1 MTTVWADT
9 ETFSEQDIKGGA
21 ARYAR
26 DPSTRIQLFSY
37 AFDDGEVRLWSPEEG
52 EEMPADLRAA
62 FKNPECIF
70 YFHNAYFDRQIIENC
85 LGIVLPL
92 ERYRCV
98 MARALSHSL
107 PASLENLGAALG
119 LPADQ
124 AKMREG
130 KKLVQ
135 LFCKPTTAKKETVTI
150 TPASGDAAV
159 LKEAQDVL
167 RLLEQ
172 CDSEYAQQN
181 FGFADELWDTYS
193 NKEAAFNRWGVGFA
207 EEYVCKHAEKRS
219 SSFDTVTATFKTHP
233 EEWERYKAYCVQDT
247 AAMRAVCKMIPHWNY
262 KNFELK
268 LWFLDQKVN
277 NRGLQVDVELAQAA
291 TALVG
296 VEKEYLDARTKELT
310 RGAVGAAT
318 QRDAIMG
325 FIADE
330 YGVVMEDMQK
340 ATVQA
345 LIESDVPDS
354 LKELLK
360 IRRDSTTTSSAKYKA
375 LLGAVCDD
383 GRLRGTIQYAGASRT
398 LRDGGRLFQP
408 QNLPRPTGS
417 YAGNHELIDE
427 GIQLIKDGIADV
439 FVPNVME
446 LMSSALRSVIV
457 AAPNKKLVIAD
468 LSSIEARVLAWLAGE
483 EWELD
488 VARRY
493 DKGEGADAYRVTY
506 AKAFGIAPED
516 VTKDQRQIGKVMVLF
531 LGFAG
536 GVGAF
541 VTGAATYHIDLKAMA
556 EQVLP
561 TVPARILTEA
571 GDFYDWIVERAET
584 ACAERMRK
592 HIPEADRESDI
603 EDLKTFETLWAEHY
617 KDPTH
622 GLERD
627 VFIACDSLKRLWRES
642 HPATTKFWFDLKDA
656 VVKAVNDPVN
666 VYRVGKHIEVT
677 RSKDWLRIILPSGHN
692 LCYPMVKVSGEGG
705 LSFMGE
711 HPLSKKWERLPTFHG
726 RLVENVVQSCARDIF
741 KFGEYNA
748 EEAGYS
754 IVLPVHDENVTE
766 VPDTEE
772 YSVAELSAIMSQNPP
787 WAADIPLAAAGFE
800 TYRYRKE

>member
-1 MTTVWADT
+1 MIVWADT
-9 ETFSEQDIKGGA
+9 ETFSEQDIKGGS

-26 DPSTRIQLFSY
+26 DYSTRIQLFSY
-37 AFDDGEVRLWSPEEG
+37 AFDDGEVKLWSPEEG
-52 EEMPADLRAA
+52 EEMPSDLRAA

-107 PASLENLGAALG
+107 PASLENLGVALG
-119 LPADQ
+119 LSPDL

-135 LFCKPTTAKKETVTI
+135 LFCKP
-150 TPASGDAAV
+150 
-159 LKEAQDVL
+159 
-167 RLLEQ
+167 
-172 CDSEYAQQN
+172 
-181 FGFADELWDTYS
+181 
-193 NKEAAFNRWGVGFA
+193 NKDGV
-207 EEYVCKHAEKRS
+207 V
-219 SSFDTVTATFKTHP
+219 ATFKTHP
-233 EEWERYKAYCVQDT
+233 EEWEQYKAYCVQDT

-277 NRGLQVDVELAQAA
+277 DRGLQVDVELAQAA

-318 QRDAIMG
+318 QRDALKV

-330 YGVVMEDMQK
+330 YGVVMGDMQK

-345 LIESDVPDS
+345 LIESDVPDT

-408 QNLPRPTGS
+408 QNLPRPTGI
-417 YAGNHELIDE
+417 YAGNHAMVDE
-427 GIQLIKDGIADV
+427 GIQLLKDGIADL
-439 FVPNVME
+439 FVSNVME

-457 AAPNKKLVIAD
+457 AAPGKKLVVSD

-493 DKGEGADAYRVTY
+493 DRGEGADAYRVTY
-506 AKAFGIAPED
+506 AKAFGIAPEA

-556 EQVLP
+556 QQVLP
-561 TVPARILTEA
+561 TVPKRILTEA
-571 GDFYDWIVERAET
+571 GDFYDWIVERAENAAYERCLKIKT
-584 ACAERMRK
+584 AKCPDK
-592 HIPEADRESDI
+592 TVTYQLLNIADLLREDS
-603 EDLKTFETLWAEHY
+603 ELWAEHY
-617 KDPTH
+617 VDPTH

-642 HPATTKFWFDLKDA
+642 HPATTKFWYDLKDA
-656 VVKAVNDPVN
+656 VIKAVNDPVN

-692 LCYPMVKVSGEGG
+692 LCYPMMKVDGG
-705 LSFMGE
+705 NLSFMGE
-711 HPLSKKWERLPTFHG
+711 HPLSKKWERLPTHAG
-726 RLVENVVQSCARDIF
+726 RLCENIVQSCARDIF

-766 VPDTEE
+766 VPDTDDF
-772 YSVAELSAIMSQNPP
+772 SVAELSAIMSQNPP

>member
-1 MTTVWADT
+1 MTIVWADT
-9 ETFSEQDIKGGA
+9 ETFSTQDIKGGA

-26 DPSTRIQLFSY
+26 DPSTYIQLFSY
-37 AFDDGEVRLWSPEEG
+37 AFDDEAVQLWSPEEG
-52 EEMPADLRAA
+52 EKMPTDLKDA
-62 FKNPECIF
+62 FRDPSCT
-70 YFHNAYFDRQIIENC
+70 FHYHNSYFDRQINENC

-107 PASLENLGAALG
+107 PASLENLGVALG
-119 LPADQ
+119 LPTGQ

-135 LFCKPTTAKKETVTI
+135 LFCKPNKDGVVA
-150 TPASGDAAV
+150 
-159 LKEAQDVL
+159 
-167 RLLEQ
+167 
-172 CDSEYAQQN
+172 
-181 FGFADELWDTYS
+181 TY
-193 NKEAAFNRWGVGFA
+193 
-207 EEYVCKHAEKRS
+207 
-219 SSFDTVTATFKTHP
+219 KTHP
-233 EEWERYKAYCVQDT
+233 EEWERYKEYCKQDT

-277 NRGLQVDVELAQAA
+277 DRGLQVDVELAQAA

-310 RGAVGAAT
+310 RGAVSAAT
-318 QRDAIMG
+318 QRDAIME

-354 LKELLK
+354 LKELLR
-360 IRRDSTTTSSAKYKA
+360 IRRDSTTTSSAKYQK
-375 LLGAVCDD
+375 LLEAVCDD

-408 QNLPRPTGS
+408 QNLPRPTGI

-427 GIQLIKDGIADV
+427 GIQMLKDGIADL

-457 AAPNKKLVIAD
+457 AAPGKKLVISD
-468 LSSIEARVLAWLAGE
+468 LSAIEGRVLAWLAGE
-483 EWELD
+483 EWVL
-488 VARRY
+488 
-493 DKGEGADAYRVTY
+493 DAYRKYDRDRAVGLKGIDLYMMTY
-506 AKAFGIAPED
+506 AKSFNTEPES
-516 VTKDQRQIGKVMVLF
+516 VNKDQRPIGKVMDLF

-561 TVPARILTEA
+561 TVPKRIIEEARGWYELS
-571 GDFYDWIVERAET
+571 VERAEN

-592 HIPEADRESDI
+592 HVPEADRESDI

-617 KDPTH
+617 VDPTH

-642 HPATTKFWFDLKDA
+642 HPATTKFWYDLKDA
-656 VVKAVNDPVN
+656 VIKAVNDPVN

-692 LCYPMVKVSGEGG
+692 LCYPMMKVSEDGG

-711 HPLSKKWERLPTFHG
+711 HPLSKKWERLPTHAG
-726 RLVENVVQSCARDIF
+726 RLCENIVQSCARDIF

-772 YSVAELSAIMSQNPP
+772 YSVAGLSAIMSQNPP

>member
-1 MTTVWADT
+1 VTIVWADT
-9 ETFSEQDIKGGA
+9 ETFSEQDIKGGS

-26 DPSTRIQLFSY
+26 DPSTRIQLKSF
-37 AFDDGEVRLWSPEEG
+37 AFDDDAVQLWSPEEG
-52 EEMPADLRAA
+52 EKTPSDLRDA
-62 FKNPECIF
+62 FRDPSCTF
-70 YFHNAYFDRQIIENC
+70 YYHNSYFDRQINENC

-107 PASLENLGAALG
+107 PASLENLGVALG
-119 LPADQ
+119 LSPDQ

-135 LFCKPTTAKKETVTI
+135 LFCKP
-150 TPASGDAAV
+150 
-159 LKEAQDVL
+159 
-167 RLLEQ
+167 
-172 CDSEYAQQN
+172 
-181 FGFADELWDTYS
+181 
-193 NKEAAFNRWGVGFA
+193 NKDGV
-207 EEYVCKHAEKRS
+207 V
-219 SSFDTVTATFKTHP
+219 ATFKTHP

-277 NRGLQVDVELAQAA
+277 DRGLQVDVELAKAA

-318 QRDAIMG
+318 QRDAIKG

-330 YGVVMEDMQK
+330 YGVDMENMQK

-345 LIESDVPDS
+345 LLESDVPGS

-408 QNLPRPTGS
+408 QNLPRPTGI

-427 GIQLIKDGIADV
+427 GIQLLKDDIADI

-457 AAPNKKLVIAD
+457 AAPGKKLVISD
-468 LSSIEARVLAWLAGE
+468 LSAIEGRVLAWLAGE
-483 EWELD
+483 EWVL
-488 VARRY
+488 
-493 DKGEGADAYRVTY
+493 DAYRKYDKDRAAGLKGIDLYMMTY
-506 AKAFGIAPED
+506 AKSFNVEPES
-516 VTKDQRQIGKVMVLF
+516 VNKDQRPIGKVMDLF

-561 TVPARILTEA
+561 TVPKRILTEA
-571 GDFYDWIVERAET
+571 GDFYDWIVERAES
-584 ACAERMRK
+584 ACAERICK
-592 HIPEADRESDI
+592 T
-603 EDLKTFETLWAEHY
+603 LKDGTMPSEGSMLIFKQPTLWAEHY
-617 KDPTH
+617 VDPTH

-692 LCYPMVKVSGEGG
+692 LCYPMMKVSGDGG

-711 HPLSKKWERLPTFHG
+711 HPLSKNWERLPTFHG
-726 RLVENVVQSCARDIF
+726 RLVENVVQAVARDIF

-772 YSVAELSAIMSQNPP
+772 YSVAELSAIMSQNPT